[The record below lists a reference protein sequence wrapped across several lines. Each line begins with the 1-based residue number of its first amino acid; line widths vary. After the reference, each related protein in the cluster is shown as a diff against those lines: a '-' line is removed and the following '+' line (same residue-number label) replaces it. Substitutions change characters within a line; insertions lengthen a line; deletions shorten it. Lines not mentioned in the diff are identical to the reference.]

1 MTCRAAIVSAMF
13 AGVGLIAAS
22 ASGSDPP
29 AYIWNVSAS
38 VPIGVYRVDPID
50 RIDVADLV
58 VVVPPGPLADF
69 LAERSYL
76 PTGVPMLKRV
86 LALAGA
92 TVCRH
97 GNAIVAYGMVYG
109 RALDRDSSDRLLPT
123 WQGCRVVPDGQVFL
137 MNWDAAD
144 SFDSRYFG
152 PLPIASIVG
161 RAVPVWTA
169 EQSEPAPARSGNFII
184 IRRAVTARRTFPSPH
199 QRSSRHGP
207 DRNLHPQRGRLLR

>member
-1 MTCRAAIVSAMF
+1 MTRRAAIVSAMF
-13 AGVGLIAAS
+13 AGIGLVSAS
-22 ASGSDPP
+22 ASSRHPP

-38 VPIGVYRVDPID
+38 VPIGLYRVDPIN

-58 VVVPPGPLADF
+58 VVAPPEPLASL
-69 LAERSYL
+69 LAERGYL
-76 PTGVPMLKRV
+76 PKGVPMLKRV
-86 LALAGA
+86 QAVAGA

-109 RALDRDSSDRLLPT
+109 LALDRDSSHRLLPT
-123 WQGCRVVPDGQVFL
+123 WQGCRVVPDGQLFL
-137 MNWDAAD
+137 MNRDAAD

-169 EQSEPAPARSGNFII
+169 ERSEPAPARSGN
-184 IRRAVTARRTFPSPH
+184 
-199 QRSSRHGP
+199 SSSGEP
-207 DRNLHPQRGRLLR
+207 